1 MEKIVYVVIIY
12 LNHSAKSSISVCIN
26 SFLIN
31 IFISSIYIGAANVAA
46 SGENRSFLTVFKTWY
61 RCFATNSLSIVSNN
75 KSIAGYHLGYLLK
88 DSGETRDIA
97 LSAVNELFR
106 LYNEGAI
113 KPQLDNI
120 YPYSK
125 IGEAM
130 QRMHNRQNIGKVL
143 LRPDN
148 ETNANEDNQTGEQEQ
163 EKTE

>member
-1 MEKIVYVVIIY
+1 M
-12 LNHSAKSSISVCIN
+12 
-26 SFLIN
+26 FN
-31 IFISSIYIGAANVAA
+31 IFILLYIGAANVAA
-46 SGENRSFLTVFKTWY
+46 GGENRSLLAAFKTWY
-61 RCFATNSLSIVSNN
+61 KCFATNSLSILSTN

-88 DSGETRDIA
+88 DLDSTKEIA
-97 LSAVNELFR
+97 FNTITELFR

-113 KPQLDNI
+113 KPQVDNI
-120 YPYSK
+120 YSFSK

-148 ETNANEDNQTGEQEQ
+148 ETNDDGNNKTTEQEQQQQQEQEQ